1 MRIDISYI
9 NLYLDFRYKIPRN
22 NTFICWIFV
31 WWQTF
36 KKLCKNK
43 PLHQEVILL
52 LGQCLKMKILNCL
65 TYNSW
70 LPQTISQKEET
81 PFDRPFNFYINTK
94 SKPKQ
99 IEYLVLMSK
108 PKYFFEYHTAVICT
122 VLSQTIF
129 KLYVSPFSVFVYYD
143 EHLWCCHQQ
152 GVLFIITSFLLV
164 LCGGCI
170 SGSIELSNEVQIP
183 CIFLFMNPYIS
194 LRSLYSITNGLLTL
208 KKCATCNLP
217 FFFSNHLPYK

>member
-183 CIFLFMNPYIS
+183 CIFFIYE
-194 LRSLYSITNGLLTL
+194 SLYFL
-208 KKCATCNLP
+208 KVTIFHYKWAINLEKMCHLQP
-217 FFFSNHLPYK
+217 AFFFF